1 MTTTALSDQLVDAWN
16 QRRSDMR
23 AAFHLAT
30 NVLQSISSDELTD
43 ELAQC
48 HKILGYCYWRFSEF
62 SLSMEHSLKALSYYQ
77 KTADLRGEADTL
89 NSLGAVYMFQKQH
102 DKRLE
107 CNLKCLEIRQLLG
120 NADDISGSMNNIGE
134 TYLEAGDYASAKQW
148 FYDCISYPG
157 STEDSLA
164 WAYHNLGKLYL
175 IEGNFSESESS
186 FLKSLNLA
194 ESIKYEVLITETF
207 LQLAELNKEEGF
219 NERAK
224 DWAEK
229 ALHLAQKTGAKEE
242 RKNAFFLL
250 SSVKEKEGLFYEA
263 LNDYKNYHALFSE
276 IHNESNIQRLKDLE
290 FQYQLE
296 NIKKEAE
303 IERLKTVDLK
313 AAYDKI
319 EQQKSLL
326 ELRNKE
332 IVESIRYAQRIQQ
345 AVLKEEHHVS
355 EHLPEHF
362 IFYRPKDIVSG
373 DFYWAQEKE
382 GVLYVAAADCTGHGV
397 PGGFLTMLGIAF
409 LNEII
414 SKNEIQTPAQIL
426 NELREKFIHELG
438 LQDSTNDGMDI
449 TLVSLRYDEPTDSK
463 ELMWA
468 GAYNPLWIVKNKG
481 KVLNADFTPTLTIDQ
496 LSFYEVK
503 PDKQP
508 IGKSDY
514 QADFTNHTLNLEKG
528 DMLYL
533 FSDGY
538 QDQFGGEAGKKL
550 KKSGFKEL
558 ILSLAEKPLENQLS
572 TMNEFFDSWKGAH
585 EQVDDVCVIGIKL

>member
-1 MTTTALSDQLVDAWN
+1 
-16 QRRSDMR
+16 
-23 AAFHLAT
+23 
-30 NVLQSISSDELTD
+30 
-43 ELAQC
+43 
-48 HKILGYCYWRFSEF
+48 
-62 SLSMEHSLKALSYYQ
+62 
-77 KTADLRGEADTL
+77 
-89 NSLGAVYMFQKQH
+89 
-102 DKRLE
+102 
-107 CNLKCLEIRQLLG
+107 
-120 NADDISGSMNNIGE
+120 
-134 TYLEAGDYASAKQW
+134 
-148 FYDCISYPG
+148 
-157 STEDSLA
+157 
-164 WAYHNLGKLYL
+164 
-175 IEGNFSESESS
+175 
-186 FLKSLNLA
+186 
-194 ESIKYEVLITETF
+194 
-207 LQLAELNKEEGF
+207 
-219 NERAK
+219 
-224 DWAEK
+224 
-229 ALHLAQKTGAKEE
+229 
-242 RKNAFFLL
+242 
-250 SSVKEKEGLFYEA
+250 
-263 LNDYKNYHALFSE
+263 
-276 IHNESNIQRLKDLE
+276 
-290 FQYQLE
+290 
-296 NIKKEAE
+296 
-303 IERLKTVDLK
+303 
-313 AAYDKI
+313 
-319 EQQKSLL
+319 
-326 ELRNKE
+326 
-332 IVESIRYAQRIQQ
+332 
-345 AVLKEEHHVS
+345 VS

-481 KVLNADFTPTLTIDQ
+481 KLLTADFTPTLTIDQ
-496 LSFYEVK
+496 LAFYEVK

-538 QDQFGGEAGKKL
+538 QDQFGGESGKKL

-558 ILSLAEKPLENQLS
+558 ILSLAEQPLENQLRN
-572 TMNEFFDSWKGAH
+572 MNDFFDTWKGAH

>member
-77 KTADLRGEADTL
+77 NTADLRGEADTL

-134 TYLEAGDYASAKQW
+134 TYLEAGDFVAAKQW

-164 WAYHNLGKLYL
+164 WAYHNLGKLFL

-186 FLKSLNLA
+186 FLTSLNLA

-219 NERAK
+219 NDHAK

-229 ALHLAQKTGAKEE
+229 ALYLAQKTGAKEE
-242 RKNAFFLL
+242 QKNAFFLL
-250 SSVKEKEGLFYEA
+250 SAVKEKEGLFNEA

-481 KVLNADFTPTLTIDQ
+481 KVLSADFTPTLTIDQ
-496 LSFYEVK
+496 LAFYEVK

>member
-1 MTTTALSDQLVDAWN
+1 M
-16 QRRSDMR
+16 
-23 AAFHLAT
+23 
-30 NVLQSISSDELTD
+30 
-43 ELAQC
+43 
-48 HKILGYCYWRFSEF
+48 
-62 SLSMEHSLKALSYYQ
+62 
-77 KTADLRGEADTL
+77 
-89 NSLGAVYMFQKQH
+89 
-102 DKRLE
+102 
-107 CNLKCLEIRQLLG
+107 
-120 NADDISGSMNNIGE
+120 
-134 TYLEAGDYASAKQW
+134 
-148 FYDCISYPG
+148 
-157 STEDSLA
+157 
-164 WAYHNLGKLYL
+164 
-175 IEGNFSESESS
+175 
-186 FLKSLNLA
+186 
-194 ESIKYEVLITETF
+194 
-207 LQLAELNKEEGF
+207 
-219 NERAK
+219 
-224 DWAEK
+224 
-229 ALHLAQKTGAKEE
+229 
-242 RKNAFFLL
+242 
-250 SSVKEKEGLFYEA
+250 
-263 LNDYKNYHALFSE
+263 
-276 IHNESNIQRLKDLE
+276 
-290 FQYQLE
+290 
-296 NIKKEAE
+296 
-303 IERLKTVDLK
+303 
-313 AAYDKI
+313 
-319 EQQKSLL
+319 